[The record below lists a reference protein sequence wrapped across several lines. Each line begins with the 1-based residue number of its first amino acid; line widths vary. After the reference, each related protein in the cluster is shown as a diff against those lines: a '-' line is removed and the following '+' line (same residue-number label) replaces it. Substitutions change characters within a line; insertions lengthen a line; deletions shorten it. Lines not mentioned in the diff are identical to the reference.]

1 MTAPQS
7 IFSGQKSTYFLGQG
21 KVFLDLIN
29 PTTKLPVDKARF
41 VGNVPEGGF
50 TLTPGT
56 QKVEHNESITGKNRK
71 DFVIETQQMA
81 TIALQLEN
89 VDVENLSL
97 AIFGTTLTIPQ
108 GTVSA
113 ETHTAHKGY
122 SFFLNRPNVTAFTS
136 LTPTT
141 GNAVLGTDYQVNLK
155 TGEVFIPE
163 TSSIADA
170 SEVSCAYTA
179 GAINRISGFTATNT
193 ELWLRFNG
201 LNMADKLNPIVVE
214 VFKVRFSPASVL
226 DFIKNSM
233 PGMVLELTGDALF
246 EPVLETV
253 TGYEGGM
260 YRIFTV

>member
-7 IFSGQKSTYFLGQG
+7 IFSGQQSTYFLGQG
-21 KVFLDLIN
+21 KVFLDSIN
-29 PTTKLPVDKARF
+29 ATTKLPVGKGRF
-41 VGNVPEGGF
+41 VGNVPESGF

-56 QKVEHNESITGKNRK
+56 QKVEHNESMTGKNKK

-89 VDVENLSL
+89 VNVENLAL
-97 AIFGTTLTIPQ
+97 AIYGTSLTVPQ

-113 ETHTAHKGY
+113 ETHTAHKGF

-136 LTPTT
+136 LTPS
-141 GNAVLGTDYQVNLK
+141 AVLGTDYQVNLK